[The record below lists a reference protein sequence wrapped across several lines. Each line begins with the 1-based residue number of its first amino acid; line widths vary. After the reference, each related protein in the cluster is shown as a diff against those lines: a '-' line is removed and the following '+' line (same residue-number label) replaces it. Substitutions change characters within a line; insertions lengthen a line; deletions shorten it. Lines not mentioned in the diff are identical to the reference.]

1 MDGCGRW
8 LEVTTLMFIYIYM
21 YKEFVYILAV
31 RRFGNLFFVV
41 AFGDT
46 LVCHALI

>member
-1 MDGCGRW
+1 MVGSNY
-8 LEVTTLMFIYIYM
+8 LNVFIYIYI
-21 YKEFVYILAV
+21 YICIKSLYTYWPFEDLV
-31 RRFGNLFFVV
+31 IYFVV